1 MKISRSL
8 FLALTGALATGGC
21 HVYVD
26 DPQPPPPPPR
36 RMAYAYPPAPP
47 APPGTYSPSSAAAET
62 NYYNAPRP
70 APPRIVRRRARPV
83 GVATQD
89 PGYRP
94 PPPNFGLLGPA
105 SESSGA
111 VVAPPATPSAPAPP
125 VSPAPPMPPPP
136 PVAQECLD
144 TESTA
149 VPDCNEVRVAPS
161 CGIRSFVQQECKTYK
176 TYMDAKVAAVAVGC
190 MASLSPAQL
199 CDASNTYA
207 CGKQALSEACADDEL
222 TQLCQIAAKSC
233 RTTANDCTALLSGL
247 SDTGKTKVA
256 ECISHGC
263 QAGLY
268 SCVEGL
274 R

>member
-1 MKISRSL
+1 MKLSRSL
-8 FLALTGALATGGC
+8 FLALTGALATGAC

-36 RMAYAYPPAPP
+36 RLAYAYPPAPP
-47 APPGTYSPSSAAAET
+47 APPATYSPSSAAAET

-70 APPRIVRRRARPV
+70 APPRIVRRPARRV

-94 PPPNFGLLGPA
+94 PPPNFGLLSPA

-111 VVAPPATPSAPAPP
+111 IVAPPASPTAPTPAVPSPPAT
-125 VSPAPPMPPPP
+125 
-136 PVAQECLD
+136 EGCLD
-144 TESTA
+144 TESSA
-149 VPDCNEVRVAPS
+149 VPDCNEVRVAAS
-161 CGIRSFVQQECKTYK
+161 CGIRSFVQQECRTYK

-190 MASLSPAQL
+190 MANLSPAQL

-207 CGKQALSEACADDEL
+207 CGKQALSEACADNEL

-233 RTTANDCTALLSGL
+233 RTTPGDCTALLSGL
-247 SDTGKTKVA
+247 SDDGKTKVA